1 MKHWLY
7 PTGIERDYLAA
18 IRRMQVRPLEQAIKD
33 NILPILPDVLA
44 QGARQD
50 AATPQWFD
58 TVRGAF
64 ETTLRQAN
72 VPENEIRAITE
83 RVAGGVD
90 GFNRKEFEAV
100 LKSVYRVD
108 VITKAPAALQQ
119 ALGVFEAQNIALIK
133 SIPVQALATLQGKI
147 VDAVRTGATLKDTQ
161 AMIRN
166 TYGVTDRRA
175 ALIARDQVGKLNG
188 QLTRL
193 RQEAMGITEYLWRGI
208 LDARERP
215 EHVAR
220 EGRKYSWDKPPDDG
234 HPGEPI
240 RCFPASTAVA
250 FANGYDKLWRHEYS
264 GPLAAIVTAEGALLE
279 ATPNHPVLSLRG
291 WVALGDLDQSDH
303 VLQALPYR
311 RGVKKIDVDYGVPS
325 FEKVFNLASLNV
337 LSFTAPASGF
347 DFHGETPQQQVDVVD
362 ADRSVTRGAMAG
374 QAQRFEQFDFAGA
387 DIDLADAVL
396 HTLGSRRMGFADDAA
411 RIFPKCVV
419 GLARERLALVIA
431 QMRHAYQVGLSAGTD
446 WQCSGA
452 DNAIDDLAGDAVIF
466 GKLKTAQPLQ
476 VLGHDGGFVQVG
488 AAVVCWTGLAGGRV
502 DATQAEVLAQ
512 VIGIAGE
519 QDAYFFEGS
528 SLCYKPLRVIEK
540 STREYAGPVF
550 NAGTQGGWYMVGHN
564 AIVAHNCRCSAEPVL
579 PSWEEMEKRVT
590 GQEPPEGTYTPPARA
605 PAPRPPPPP
614 APAPTQ
620 PQLPGIPRP
629 PKPAQPVDSAEPR
642 RPIEPIEPVGPI
654 APPRPEP
661 TSTVRTKPRRA
672 PTPDDEEYV
681 DYYKTGGMQKM
692 NEILR
697 NPGAYTA
704 GELEAARA
712 MRDRI
717 EQVIDKSSVSR
728 EGTLYRG
735 VASREIFE
743 NAGSLVG
750 ATIPVRTPQS
760 ASNSRGS
767 ALSWLTYVAAGV
779 VLRIKAEQGA
789 AALDIGALTSDG
801 EQREI
806 LLPSGG
812 VYRVTRVSTVDDV
825 RYVDAVLERVP
836 VISASTEAT
845 PGEFVRS
852 GLVDQVVRVNANVY
866 EVSDILRAMREADE
880 ARAGLR

>member
-18 IRRMQVRPLEQAIKD
+18 IRRVQVRPLEQAIKD

-44 QGARQD
+44 QGARMD

-58 TVRGAF
+58 TVRSAF

-90 GFNRKEFEAV
+90 GFNRREFEAV

-188 QLTRL
+188 QLTRM

-208 LDARERP
+208 LDTRERP

-220 EGRKYSWDKPPDDG
+220 EGRKFSWDKPPDDG

-240 RCFPASTAVA
+240 R
-250 FANGYDKLWRHEYS
+250 
-264 GPLAAIVTAEGALLE
+264 
-279 ATPNHPVLSLRG
+279 
-291 WVALGDLDQSDH
+291 
-303 VLQALPYR
+303 
-311 RGVKKIDVDYGVPS
+311 
-325 FEKVFNLASLNV
+325 
-337 LSFTAPASGF
+337 
-347 DFHGETPQQQVDVVD
+347 
-362 ADRSVTRGAMAG
+362 
-374 QAQRFEQFDFAGA
+374 
-387 DIDLADAVL
+387 
-396 HTLGSRRMGFADDAA
+396 
-411 RIFPKCVV
+411 
-419 GLARERLALVIA
+419 
-431 QMRHAYQVGLSAGTD
+431 
-446 WQCSGA
+446 
-452 DNAIDDLAGDAVIF
+452 
-466 GKLKTAQPLQ
+466 
-476 VLGHDGGFVQVG
+476 
-488 AAVVCWTGLAGGRV
+488 
-502 DATQAEVLAQ
+502 
-512 VIGIAGE
+512 
-519 QDAYFFEGS
+519 
-528 SLCYKPLRVIEK
+528 
-540 STREYAGPVF
+540 
-550 NAGTQGGWYMVGHN
+550 
-564 AIVAHNCRCSAEPVL
+564 CRCSAEPVL

-590 GQEPPEGTYTPPARA
+590 GQEPPEGTYTPQARA

-620 PQLPGIPRP
+620 QQLPGIPRP

-642 RPIEPIEPVGPI
+642 RPIEPIEPVGPV

-661 TSTVRTKPRRA
+661 ASTVRTKARRA
-672 PTPDDEEYV
+672 ATPDDEEYV

-704 GELEAARA
+704 GELEAAKA

-728 EGTLYRG
+728 DGTLYRG

-825 RYVDAVLERVP
+825 RYVDVVLVP
-836 VISASTEAT
+836 GATSEASSEAT

-852 GLVDQVVRVNANVY
+852 GLVDQVVRVNANAY

-880 ARAGLR
+880 ERAGLR